1 MIWEYEVEYGLPL
14 LRTAGL
20 LAIPVSERADD
31 GEYRGFCQ
39 IPDHGPLQARD
50 AVVARPP
57 PDSARAVS
65 LPQMAPDF
73 PSLSDVLTEPR
84 LLLTGD
90 SALYESYVS
99 RRLRVVLDHA
109 GLPRVTFYQFRHTA
123 ATLMLTLDVPLEQVQ
138 ELLRRADISTIRRYA
153 QIVESLRRDAMAEMD
168 RLLRESAHDS
178 TGGTEGGT
186 NSESWHRKSG

>member
-1 MIWEYEVEYGLPL
+1 
-14 LRTAGL
+14 
-20 LAIPVSERADD
+20 
-31 GEYRGFCQ
+31 
-39 IPDHGPLQARD
+39 
-50 AVVARPP
+50 
-57 PDSARAVS
+57 
-65 LPQMAPDF
+65 MAPDF

-84 LLLTGD
+84 LLLTSD